1 MAQLSTF
8 TGFTA
13 DGYRFLMELEFNNEK
28 AFVDANRQRYYD
40 GVRDP
45 MRALTME
52 LSQTALD
59 IDPLFNTNLMGVVSR
74 LNRDTRFSANKLP
87 YRNHAWLCF
96 KHRGES
102 VGECFG
108 LYFEIQPAGYGYGV
122 GIYSPNT
129 ELMAAFRARVQ
140 AKPTAFLKYAK
151 AVENA
156 GMHLEGDMFKRDR
169 FKDADERLKPYL
181 NRKSLGWSFFC
192 PNVKRTLEPE
202 LKDDLIAAFNTIKP
216 LYRLLCGL
224 E

>member
-1 MAQLSTF
+1 M
-8 TGFTA
+8 
-13 DGYRFLMELEFNNEK
+13 
-28 AFVDANRQRYYD
+28 
-40 GVRDP
+40 
-45 MRALTME
+45 
-52 LSQTALD
+52 
-59 IDPLFNTNLMGVVSR
+59 
-74 LNRDTRFSANKLP
+74 
-87 YRNHAWLCF
+87 
-96 KHRGES
+96 
-102 VGECFG
+102 
-108 LYFEIQPAGYGYGV
+108 